1 LEQSENTTIQDLWEK
16 SRQLTQ
22 AYQELQAAQAQI
34 IEKERLEHCQEQ
46 TAGQCHPQAGL
57 QGGWLELS
65 FHWGFSS

>member
-34 IEKERLEHCQEQ
+34 IEKERLEH
-46 TAGQCHPQAGL
+46 
-57 QGGWLELS
+57 
-65 FHWGFSS
+65 